1 MVTNNQS
8 DSLHKAK
15 MYLILDAITDDID
28 LAKVLAFKGGTCA
41 SMLRYLD
48 RFSVDLDFDLL
59 DSDKKKVFREKLI
72 KIFKELDLEVKDQS
86 KQALQFFLKYK
97 NKANERSNIKIEITD
112 NMYSANKYEKKYFED
127 LNKFIQCQTIGT
139 MFGNKLVAITD
150 RYKLH
155 GSIAA
160 RDLYDIHHFFTSGYS
175 YDGDIII
182 ERTGLDLKNYFDFLK
197 KFITE
202 KITQEIIDQDLNGL
216 LNYEVFHKLR
226 KSLKKEVIIIIQEE
240 IKKYL

>member
-15 MYLILDAITDDID
+15 MYLILDAITNDID
-28 LAKVLAFKGGTCA
+28 LAQSLAFKGGTCA
-41 SMLRYLD
+41 SMLGYLD

-59 DSDKKKVFREKLI
+59 DSDKKEVFRKKLI
-72 KIFKELDLEVKDQS
+72 KIFEQLDLEVKDQS
-86 KQALQFFLKYK
+86 KQALQFFLKYR

-112 NMYSANKYEKKYFED
+112 KIYSANRYEKKYFED
-127 LNKFIQCQTIGT
+127 LNKFIQCQTIKT

-160 RDLYDIHHFFTSGYS
+160 RDLYDIYHFFVSGYQ
-175 YDGDIII
+175 YDSDIVV
-182 ERTGLDLKNYFDFLK
+182 ERTGLDIKTYLGFLK
-197 KFITE
+197 GFISE
-202 KITQEIIDQDLNGL
+202 NITQEIIDQDLNSL
-216 LNYEVFHKLR
+216 LDYKVFHKLR
-226 KSLKKEVIIIIQEE
+226 TTLKKETIIIIQEE
-240 IKKYL
+240 IKKYK